1 MTSLLR
7 AELRR
12 ATSRRLVRFGVAATL
27 VAIVVAGAITA
38 VNSHRPTSAEL
49 AQANEVFRT
58 NMQQCLSGHYV
69 REKDLP
75 PNTTFTEFC
84 SKNVRP
90 ELFVATHQF
99 ELFGLPGIL
108 MGASPLL
115 ILGGLLV
122 GASLVGAEWHAGTMT
137 TLLTWEPRRI
147 RVLIAKALVAAIVV
161 VVLAILLQVVLSFVL
176 WLVAATRGSTVETG
190 GDWQRRVA
198 GAILRVGG
206 AASVASLIGLS
217 IAMLGRNTAAALGLG
232 FAYLGVLEGL
242 IRGLRPAW
250 QPWLLG
256 DNVAVFVSGHATLLG
271 LPPHDVT
278 RTLEAAAAVAFGYAA
293 VLLVLAGVGFRVRDV
308 N

>member
-1 MTSLLR
+1 MIWLLR
-7 AELRR
+7 AELLR
-12 ATSRRLVRFGVAATL
+12 ATSRRLVRFGVAAAL

-49 AQANEVFRT
+49 ATANDDFRAT
-58 NMQQCLSGHYV
+58 MQQCLSGHYI
-69 REKDLP
+69 RQEDLP
-75 PNTTFTEFC
+75 PNTTFAEWC
-84 SKNVRP
+84 PENVRP
-90 ELFVATHQF
+90 ELFVSVHRF
-99 ELFGLPGIL
+99 ELLGLPGIIT
-108 MGASPLL
+108 GTSPLL
-115 ILGGLLV
+115 ILGGLLI

-161 VVLAILLQVVLSFVL
+161 VVLAIVLQVVLSLVL
-176 WLVAATRGSTVETG
+176 WLVAATRGSMVETG
-190 GDWQRRVA
+190 GDWLRRVA
-198 GAILRVGG
+198 GTILRVGG
-206 AASVASLIGLS
+206 ASSIASLIGLS

-256 DNVAVFVSGHATLLG
+256 DNVAVFVSGQATQLG
-271 LPPHDVT
+271 LTGDVT
-278 RTLEAAAAVAFGYAA
+278 RTVEAAAGVAFGYAA
-293 VLLVLAGVGFRVRDV
+293 VLLALAGTGFRVRDV